1 MLGSFEGGKPWSWA
15 EIPNWTR
22 PEEVPRHLWTAQV
35 ISLVPRVHGWWS
47 LLDWLGSC
55 SRRTESST
63 GGVFLARS
71 REMPGLLG
79 LDQSTGK
86 AFYLKMDVAHR

>member
-1 MLGSFEGGKPWSWA
+1 MVAGY
-15 EIPNWTR
+15 
-22 PEEVPRHLWTAQV
+22 EVPST
-35 ISLVPRVHGWWS
+35 G
-47 LLDWLGSC
+47 
-55 SRRTESST
+55 RRSESST

-86 AFYLKMDVAHR
+86 AFYLKDDNLHLAEEGN